1 MHEFAQKRLERIY
14 DYNYHRLVDDELPF
28 YLLWLFWDTERTT
41 RKWGMVMEC
50 EHCIYSYFDDMEHLL
65 CKLDVCQPDYGYD
78 EREQE
83 EVFEKELNKYF

>member
-1 MHEFAQKRLERIY
+1 
-14 DYNYHRLVDDELPF
+14 
-28 YLLWLFWDTERTT
+28 
-41 RKWGMVMEC
+41 MEC